1 MIRGRAGDRRRGLD
15 NVQTIHLAAGT
26 PCFLKLIQFAAA
38 IKLLHVANMSRPTGQ
53 EIGIAPQDDL
63 GLLRPI
69 NRFDRAAESNLPALR
84 PPAAAAGVPLMPLSL
99 PAEPRQRIYLRG
111 RRGRSDARR
120 REG

>member
-53 EIGIAPQDDL
+53 EIGIERQDDL
-63 GLLRPI
+63 RLLRTI
-69 NRFDRAAESNLPALR
+69 NRVALAAESKLGALAR
-84 PPAAAAGVPLMPLSL
+84 PVASGRSPLMP
-99 PAEPRQRIYLRG
+99 PRLRVG
-111 RRGRSDARR
+111 LAPWLNPR
-120 REG
+120 